1 MPKAGREANKKS
13 NKNRKLKT
21 LLVYKNILTPEN
33 PKLMKDDMLTLD
45 EIALMV
51 GYADSVHFSGAFRNE
66 QGVPPGQFRKELP
79 GSI

>member
-1 MPKAGREANKKS
+1 
-13 NKNRKLKT
+13 
-21 LLVYKNILTPEN
+21 
-33 PKLMKDDMLTLD
+33 MKDDMLTLD